1 MSRRA
6 ARVALVALV
15 ALVQSSF
22 ASATTCHAAPI
33 VASDRRASPSA
44 TSLTFAT
51 WNAKWLF
58 DGVNDVAASP
68 YANGDAAAA
77 SAHADAVRAV
87 VQAVDAD
94 CVVIVENETCE
105 TLARAANASPAYAR
119 GMVDGTDSATQQEV
133 GMLTKID
140 FSSNLVRTEN
150 RATWDASQSSC
161 AYSGSKE
168 SGVSKHFWTRISVSG
183 RYVSVIGAHLKANPT
198 QPSSC
203 AQREA
208 QVEVL
213 RAIAKARYDAG
224 DAVIVAG
231 DLNDYSDRHVDAG
244 NNSPTSKV
252 LKRLRDFNDDGVDE
266 LEEVGGR
273 IAQVSRYTWQSGS
286 SKAKLDYI
294 LTSRADIEVVSAAIR
309 HDLVTSSVSDHF
321 PLVATLD
328 IKQLRNTSLL
338 GTVGANSVTNATM
351 ATSVAVGIAVFAM
364 TTIFFR

>member
-15 ALVQSSF
+15 ALVQTSF

-44 TSLTFAT
+44 TILTFAT

-150 RATWDASQSSC
+150 RATWDASQS
-161 AYSGSKE
+161 
-168 SGVSKHFWTRISVSG
+168 
-183 RYVSVIGAHLKANPT
+183 
-198 QPSSC
+198 
-203 AQREA
+203 
-208 QVEVL
+208 
-213 RAIAKARYDAG
+213 
-224 DAVIVAG
+224 
-231 DLNDYSDRHVDAG
+231 
-244 NNSPTSKV
+244 
-252 LKRLRDFNDDGVDE
+252 
-266 LEEVGGR
+266 
-273 IAQVSRYTWQSGS
+273 
-286 SKAKLDYI
+286 
-294 LTSRADIEVVSAAIR
+294 
-309 HDLVTSSVSDHF
+309 
-321 PLVATLD
+321 
-328 IKQLRNTSLL
+328 
-338 GTVGANSVTNATM
+338 
-351 ATSVAVGIAVFAM
+351 
-364 TTIFFR
+364 

>member
-1 MSRRA
+1 M
-6 ARVALVALV
+6 
-15 ALVQSSF
+15 
-22 ASATTCHAAPI
+22 
-33 VASDRRASPSA
+33 
-44 TSLTFAT
+44 
-51 WNAKWLF
+51 
-58 DGVNDVAASP
+58 
-68 YANGDAAAA
+68 
-77 SAHADAVRAV
+77 
-87 VQAVDAD
+87 
-94 CVVIVENETCE
+94 
-105 TLARAANASPAYAR
+105 
-119 GMVDGTDSATQQEV
+119 
-133 GMLTKID
+133 
-140 FSSNLVRTEN
+140 
-150 RATWDASQSSC
+150 
-161 AYSGSKE
+161 
-168 SGVSKHFWTRISVSG
+168 SKHFWTRISVSG

-328 IKQLRNTSLL
+328 IKIRNTSLL